1 MGYERFVKK
10 IFPFIGNQYN
20 FVENAKGGETPIPE
34 KDYEIDGHHYAFKH
48 RIYAAMKQV
57 DGHSVLALDLYKN
70 DVLVNKI
77 EFEPEAGDIEFLD
90 IMALQGIKASAIEAK
105 PYDYLNRVLFNYENL
120 IKFVDGEADI
130 EEYSMDIKYF
140 VGYPPYM
147 AIRGTWDAQAFG
159 VKELYANDNH
169 ESSDDSSQ
177 IVFYYNK

>member
-10 IFPFIGNQYN
+10 IFPFVGNQYT
-20 FVENAKGGETPIPE
+20 FVDGEEGGEIPIPE

-48 RIYAAMKQV
+48 RIYATMKPV

-70 DVLVNKI
+70 DVLVNQI
-77 EFEPEAGDIEFLD
+77 EFDPEKGEIELLN
-90 IMALQGIKASAIEAK
+90 IMTLQGIKASSIAAK
-105 PYDYLNRVLFNYENL
+105 PYDYLNMVLFDYENL
-120 IKFVDGEADI
+120 IRFVDGEADI

-147 AIRGTWDAQAFG
+147 SIRGTWDAQAFG
-159 VKELYANDNH
+159 VKELYADDNH
-169 ESSDDSSQ
+169 EATDDSSQ